1 MTRTCRLRPAIAIAM
16 VLACTSAWP
25 AKTSAPVQL
34 NVGIGGFLSPSYR
47 VELVSGRLVCTETR
61 RGKEV
66 ATHQAQVT
74 EAGWLAFRSEL
85 DRLNVWSWRGSYFN
99 SAVSDGT
106 QWRVR
111 ISYPDRSLASEGSN
125 SFPDAGGLPNQSPGR
140 TAAFSQ
146 FTSLIA
152 RLVPGC
158 DL

>member
-1 MTRTCRLRPAIAIAM
+1 MAHNCRLRSVAAIAM
-16 VLACTSAWP
+16 MLASTSTWP
-25 AKTSAPVQL
+25 GNASVPVQL
-34 NVGIGGFLSPSYR
+34 NVGIGGFLGPSYR
-47 VELVSGRLVCTETR
+47 VELVSGLLVCTETR
-61 RGKEV
+61 RGKQV
-66 ATHQAQVT
+66 STHQAQVT
-74 EAGWLAFRSEL
+74 QAGWMAFRSEL

-111 ISYPDRSLASEGSN
+111 ISYPDRSVASEGSN
-125 SFPDAGGLPNQSPGR
+125 SFPGAGGLPNLSPER

-146 FTSLIA
+146 FTSSIA